1 MSHPINDQIIEQ
13 IYEKWE
19 IIPCTNGVGEW
30 ELSYEDEPTGET
42 FDTKEEANQS
52 IDLEVIAEFER
63 SAR

>member
-30 ELSYEDEPTGET
+30 ETFNKDGCPIET
-42 FDTKEEANQS
+42 FDTYEEAFNSLTQATG
-52 IDLEVIAEFER
+52 IKTGR
-63 SAR
+63 N